1 MLHPLLSILLSILVW
16 GSILALFHTYIF
28 YPFLLKI
35 LAKNRPPRSDFY
47 QKDSELPYVS
57 VIMSLYNEASVIRQ
71 KLECLQQLEYPTEKL
86 TCFIGSDC
94 SADQTNEIVSGYA
107 EDNTFF
113 QFFSFKERRGKPAV
127 INDLAIAAERF
138 FKKRKQPT
146 SSSHIFLVTD
156 ANVMLEPQTLKH
168 LVRHFKNEKI
178 VIVDAN
184 MLNEGLRK
192 KGISRSENR
201 YLSGEVQLKYNEGLV
216 WGKMI
221 GPFGGCYA
229 IRADW
234 FTPVPSHYLVD
245 DFYICM
251 RVLERNGL
259 TINDLNAVCYESATH
274 HIQDEYRRKTRISA
288 GNYQNLKTFRHL
300 WFPPFS
306 VVNFAF
312 FSHKV
317 LRWWGIFF
325 MLTSMLA
332 SGILA
337 LYNSLLYSAIFVA
350 WLVFFIGI
358 PLLDFILKKL
368 NWHLPLLQ
376 NISYF
381 IWMNI
386 ALGQGFF
393 RYLKGIEKG
402 TWEPT
407 VRADAD

>member
-1 MLHPLLSILLSILVW
+1 
-16 GSILALFHTYIF
+16 
-28 YPFLLKI
+28 
-35 LAKNRPPRSDFY
+35 
-47 QKDSELPYVS
+47 
-57 VIMSLYNEASVIRQ
+57 MSLYNEESVIRK
-71 KLECLQQLEYPTEKL
+71 KLESLQQLDYPSHKFNI
-86 TCFIGSDC
+86 FIGSD
-94 SADQTNEIVSGYA
+94 SSEDQTNKIVSAAA
-107 EDNTFF
+107 EDNARFHFF
-113 QFFSFKERRGKPAV
+113 AFKERRGKPAV
-127 INDLAIAAERF
+127 INDLADAA
-138 FKKRKQPT
+138 KKHFNRKYSNQNNT
-146 SSSHIFLVTD
+146 HIFLITD
-156 ANVMLEPQTLKH
+156 ANVMLDRQTLRH
-168 LVRHFKNEKI
+168 LVRHFHNEQI

-184 MLNEGLRK
+184 MLNDGLRQ

-234 FTPVPSHYLVD
+234 FTPVPPHYLVD

-259 TINDLNAVCYESATH
+259 TINDLDAVCYEAATH
-274 HIQDEYRRKTRISA
+274 RIQDEYRRKTRISA

-300 WFPPFS
+300 WLPPFS
-306 VVNFAF
+306 TVNFAF

-325 MLTSMLA
+325 IVFSTIA
-332 SGILA
+332 SGVLA
-337 LYNSLLYSAIFVA
+337 FYGNRLYQLIFVL
-350 WLVFFIGI
+350 WVVLLIGI
-358 PLLDFILKKL
+358 PLLNFILKKL
-368 NWHLPLLQ
+368 NW
-376 NISYF
+376 NIALIRNINYF

-407 VRADAD
+407 VREESEPLNISDL